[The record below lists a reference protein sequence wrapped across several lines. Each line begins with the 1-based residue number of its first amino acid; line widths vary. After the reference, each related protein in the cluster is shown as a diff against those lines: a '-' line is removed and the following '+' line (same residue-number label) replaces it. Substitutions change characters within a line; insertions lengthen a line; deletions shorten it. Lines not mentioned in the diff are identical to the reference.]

1 MCVCQNHGW
10 KIGKINL
17 QISQTEFISGHII
30 QINSYKQCLNYIRM
44 THVENEDDETR
55 ERKIKKTEWLASERL
70 NSHLQFKSDKFIDFI
85 ATLVLFQ
92 MFIYKKFSLISFSN
106 HFYVDI
112 FFILKKNLQLF
123 PSVQLRLVLIFSMG
137 AIKHSDWLD

>member
-55 ERKIKKTEWLASERL
+55 EREIKKRNDWHPNGLTHTFNL
-70 NSHLQFKSDKFIDFI
+70 NLMNSSISLPLWCYFKCSFTKSS
-85 ATLVLFQ
+85 LLFL
-92 MFIYKKFSLISFSN
+92 FLTIFTWIFFSFLKKICNFSLRFNWGWFWSFQWE
-106 HFYVDI
+106 
-112 FFILKKNLQLF
+112 L
-123 PSVQLRLVLIFSMG
+123 
-137 AIKHSDWLD
+137 